1 MHDRPQEFVMTS
13 ESPAN
18 ELPATAQQPAQW
30 RRAVAVFVLIVGAY
44 LLVAYFLMPLFW
56 TRYYH
61 RHPALENAPRI
72 THTSDG
78 NPGDP
83 LNVALVGSEAEVK
96 AIMQAAAW
104 HPADPL
110 SMKSDLAIAVTTVLD
125 RQDVTAPVSNLFLF
139 GRKEDLAFERPAGD
153 SPKKRNHVR
162 FWKTE
167 KLDTDGRP
175 MWIGAATYDE
185 RVGLSH
191 TTGQITHHVAPEV
204 DVERDRLMS
213 DLTKTGDL
221 SETYFVENFHAVREG
236 KNGGG
241 DPWRTD
247 GRLQVG
253 VVTVE

>member
-1 MHDRPQEFVMTS
+1 MTAP
-13 ESPAN
+13 SPAN
-18 ELPATAQQPAQW
+18 ELPAAAHQPSQW
-30 RRAVAVFVLIVGAY
+30 RRAFVAFALIVGAY
-44 LLVAYFLMPLFW
+44 LLVAYLLMPLFW

-83 LNVALVGSEAEVK
+83 LNVALVGSETEVQ
-96 AIMQAAAW
+96 AIMRAASW
-104 HPADPL
+104 TPAAGL
-110 SMKSDLAIAVTTVLD
+110 GLKSDLKIGVDTVLD
-125 RQDVTAPVSNLFLF
+125 RPDLNAPVSNLFLF

-167 KLDTDGRP
+167 RLNAEGRP

-213 DLTKTGDL
+213 DLTKTGEL
-221 SETYFVENFHAVREG
+221 SETYFVENFHAVRTG

-241 DPWRTD
+241 DPWQTD
-247 GRLQVG
+247 GRLAVG
-253 VVTVE
+253 MIATKDGGN